1 MKAGR
6 TASVVVPAKTLTRL
20 VLYRLLLEELQAK
33 GKTNI
38 FSNEMSDIAGNTAA
52 QVRRDLMAVGY
63 SGSTRHGYCIAELL
77 KAVRS
82 LLEPP
87 EGVTLA
93 IAGVGNLGRAL
104 LGYFSLRAPLFRI
117 VAAFDSDENKVGRT
131 IAGYHIHH
139 MRDMADELVRSPAQL
154 GVITVPADQAQKIAD
169 GFVRA
174 NVKGI
179 VNFAPMPLRVPPD
192 VWIEDMHITATFE
205 KVAYFSRMK
214 LKGETL

>member
-1 MKAGR
+1 MKSGR
-6 TASVVVPAKTLTRL
+6 TTSSAIPARALTRL
-20 VLYRLLLEELQAK
+20 VMYRLLLEDLQTK
-33 GKTNI
+33 GKEHI

-63 SGSTRHGYCIAELL
+63 SGSTRHGYCIAQLL

-104 LGYFSLRAPLFRI
+104 LGYFSLRGPLFRI
-117 VAAFDSDENKVGRT
+117 VSAFDSDEHKVGRT
-131 IAGYHIHH
+131 IAGYHILHT
-139 MRDMADELVRSPAQL
+139 RDMVGAMLLAPAQL

-169 GFVRA
+169 IFVRA

-179 VNFAPMPLRVPPD
+179 VNFAPIPLRVPSD
-192 VWIEDMHITATFE
+192 VWLEDMHITATFE

-214 LKGETL
+214 LKGENL